1 MRSMDL
7 ARSLLVGFIIINAF
21 APRAEGLQ
29 LSPADDEV
37 LAGTVPAFVIDKSD
51 IRLSRP
57 ARPGTY
63 FDKVG
68 RRFALLGDESGSFE
82 AWAYPLKLLRGFE
95 LSFLIGSSTTPIRG
109 RDVVRF
115 IDVEPETTTLTFT
128 YQSFTVRA
136 HYVVAVDEPG
146 AVILLEV
153 ESTEP
158 LTVVCGF
165 LPSLTPMWPAGLGGQ
180 YAHWDENLKAYLIS
194 EPTRRNHAYI
204 GSPAARGIS
213 YTPAHMLSDAP
224 NEFKVEIARP
234 QAVRGRFIPVVLA
247 GGKGKREEVRAVYE
261 KLGAAPAEFYSRA
274 RGHYR
279 SLRASSLKVRTPD
292 RRLNL
297 AFEWAKAAL
306 DNLMVDNPDLGTGM
320 VAGLGPSGT
329 GGRPG
334 FGWFFGGDSY
344 LNSLSLNS
352 LGLTDSAR
360 QALAFTRKWQR
371 QDGKMAHELSQ
382 AAGYINWWRDYPYGY
397 IHGDTTPYYI
407 VAVGDYFKKTG
418 DTAFLKECWPSV
430 VKAYEWCLTTDKDGD
445 SLMDNAAAGL
455 GALEFGALTGIQTD
469 VYLASVWVEAGRTM
483 AYLADNAG
491 DRRLRDRAALQA
503 ERSARAWNEKF
514 WEPGGGLYCYA
525 FSEDG
530 RQVSELTPWSAVG
543 LAWGLGDRQR
553 GMSTLRAMN
562 SPDLTTDWGVRMLSA
577 LSPYFEPLNYNYGA
591 CWPFLT
597 GWVSLALFEY
607 GYIPQAAALLMANAA
622 HSFDNALGA
631 ATELYSG
638 HQNVW
643 PQEGVP
649 HQGFSTTGLV
659 LPLVRGLLGLD
670 GDTAK
675 KRLTISPKLPAGWES
690 VSVSDWR
697 TGRAVTAFNYEKRGA
712 RAVLEVTSENAGGFK
727 LLFEPWFGPGTEV
740 RSVTVNGQK
749 RTFESSEEPSGG
761 AVKLSVEFVPGGRDT
776 IEVEL
781 VPAPEVDLT
790 AQSSRTGDTSRGVRL
805 ISTGMVGDRLELI
818 FSGPAGETCF
828 LPVADADR
836 VAAAEGAEI
845 EGGRVK
851 LVFSAG
857 RTPGYQERKVVF
869 KLKPYQPRPLSGRSA
884 LRGLRNNAF
893 PPDSRQRPMK
903 G

>member
-1 MRSMDL
+1 LPL
-7 ARSLLVGFIIINAF
+7 APSD
-21 APRAEGLQ
+21 EGYL
-29 LSPADDEV
+29 P
-37 LAGTVPAFVIDKSD
+37 GTVPAFAIERSGM
-51 IRLSRP
+51 RLSRP

-115 IDVEPETTTLTFT
+115 IDVEPEATTLTFT

-136 HYVVAVDEPG
+136 HYVAAVDEPG

-180 YAHWDENLKAYLIS
+180 FAYWDENLKAYLIS
-194 EPTRRNHAYI
+194 EPTRRNHAFI
-204 GSPAARGIS
+204 GSPAAKGIS
-213 YTPAHMLSDAP
+213 YTPAHMLSDVP

-234 QAVRGRFIPVVLA
+234 GAVRGRFIPVVLA
-247 GGKGKREEVRAVYE
+247 GGKGKREEIRAVYE
-261 KLGAAPAEFYSRA
+261 KLRAAPAACYSRA
-274 RGHYR
+274 REHYR

-292 RRLNL
+292 ERLNL

-306 DNLMVDNPDLGTGM
+306 DNLMVDNPDLGPGM

-334 FGWFFGGDSY
+334 FGWFFGGDAY

-352 LGLTDSAR
+352 LGLADRAK

-382 AAGYINWWRDYPYGY
+382 AAGYVNWWQDYPYGY

-407 VAVGDYFKKTG
+407 VAVGDHFKKTG
-418 DTAFLKECWPSV
+418 DMIFLKESWPSL
-430 VKAYEWCLTTDKDGD
+430 VKAYEWCLTTDRDGD
-445 SLMDNAAAGL
+445 GLMDNAAAGL

-469 VYLASVWVEAGRTM
+469 VYLAAVWVMAGRTM
-483 AYLADNAG
+483 ADLAGAMG
-491 DRRLRDRAALQA
+491 DRRWRDRAALEA
-503 ERSARAWNEKF
+503 DKSARAWNEKF
-514 WEPGGGLYCYA
+514 WEPAAGLYCYA
-525 FSEDG
+525 FSKDG

-543 LAWGLGDRQR
+543 LAWGLGDRQK
-553 GMSTLRAMN
+553 GGSTLRAMN
-562 SPDLTTDWGVRMLSA
+562 SPDLTTDWGVRMLSER
-577 LSPYFEPLNYNYGA
+577 SPYFEPLNYNYGA

-597 GWVSLALFEY
+597 GWVSLALYEY
-607 GYIPQAAALLMANAA
+607 GFIPQATALLLANSSHA
-622 HSFDNALGA
+622 FDNALGA

-659 LPLVRGLLGLD
+659 LPLVRGLLGLE
-670 GDTAK
+670 GDAVK
-675 KRLTISPKLPAGWES
+675 KRLTISPKLPASWES
-690 VSVSDWR
+690 VSASNWK
-697 TGRAVTAFNYEKRGA
+697 TGPAVAAVEYRRHGA
-712 RAVLEVTSENAGGFK
+712 KAILEVTSENAGGFK
-727 LLFEPWFGPGTEV
+727 LLFEPFFGLGTEV
-740 RSVTVNGQK
+740 RSVTVDGEK
-749 RTFESSEEPSGG
+749 RKFELSQEPSGQ
-761 AVKLSVEFVPGGRDT
+761 AVKLSVEFVLSGRDT
-776 IEVEL
+776 VEVEL
-781 VPAPEVDLT
+781 VAAPEVDLT
-790 AQSSRTGDTSRGVRL
+790 AQSSRTGDTSRGLRL
-805 ISTGMVGDRLELI
+805 IYTGRVGDGLELTLA
-818 FSGPAGETCF
+818 GLAGETYL
-828 LPVADADR
+828 LPVANAER
-836 VAAAEGAEI
+836 VAAAEGAEL
-845 EGGRVK
+845 ENGRLK
-851 LVFSAG
+851 LVFPAG
-857 RTPGYQERKVVF
+857 QAVGYQEKKVVL
-869 KLKPYQPRPLSGRSA
+869 KLRPYQSGR
-884 LRGLRNNAF
+884 
-893 PPDSRQRPMK
+893 
-903 G
+903 